1 MAQTITDRLLED
13 YLKCH
18 SKAYLR
24 VHGRAGEASEYLAL
38 CSLLDARHRADRY
51 G

>member
-1 MAQTITDRLLED
+1 MAQVITDRLLED

-24 VHGRAGEASEYLAL
+24 VHDIAVK
-38 CSLLDARHRADRY
+38 DT
-51 G
+51 